1 MNSFDGRWLGGPT
14 KKKHKNVRFVLFSR
28 RRRRGESRDQKG
40 RSLEFGRDASLEAL
54 GLFDVCQILDE
65 EVLWARVRNDET
77 VVLEEWRR
85 SRDVQDS
92 VEGAAVPEARGV
104 EVGAVHL

>member
-1 MNSFDGRWLGGPT
+1 MAGRPT
-14 KKKHKNVRFVLFSR
+14 KKKHKNVRFVFFPR

-40 RSLEFGRDASLEAL
+40 RSLEVSREASLEAL
-54 GLFDVCQILDE
+54 GLFDVGQILDNK
-65 EVLWARVRNDET
+65 VGGRGRNDET

-104 EVGAVHL
+104 EVGAVHLSFFP